1 MTNSEE
7 NINLLKDLIHL
18 SVIDGELHDKE
29 MDFIAIIATSLYID
43 KKTVY
48 ALFEKREPA
57 AVIKSEFDRIVQFY
71 RLALLMFTDGVLHN
85 KEHQK
90 LFEIGIKMGLN
101 PQAMKVLI
109 QKMESAPNTT
119 INPTELIALFQI
131 HHN

>member
-7 NINLLKDLIHL
+7 NINLLKDLIQL

-29 MDFIAIIATSLYID
+29 MDFIAMIATSLHID
-43 KKTVY
+43 KETLY

-57 AVIKSEFDRIVQFY
+57 AVITSEFDRIVQFY
-71 RLALLMFTDGVLHN
+71 RLALLMFTDGVLHA

-101 PQAMKVLI
+101 PKAMKVLI
-109 QKMESAPNTT
+109 QKMELAPNTT

-131 HHN
+131 QHN